1 MAPYVP
7 QNAHYVHLDV
17 CEYLHEDLYAFVG
30 RGGRR
35 FYKLTRELG
44 LQYLW
49 FNPENK
55 VIECWGSY
63 ESMKRDP
70 VQRVREEL
78 EKFVSQKLIRQSEE
92 AETKTQNGN
101 HSPTDSCSEAGQAC
115 QA

>member
-30 RGGRR
+30 FGGRR

-44 LQYLW
+44 LKYLW

-55 VIECWGSY
+55 VIECWGSF

-70 VQRVREEL
+70 VRRVRGEF
-78 EKFVSQKLIRQSEE
+78 EKFMSQRLLGPGASTDATQ
-92 AETKTQNGN
+92 KTTTNGE
-101 HSPTDSCSEAGQAC
+101 PQTDSHAQ
-115 QA
+115 

>member
-30 RGGRR
+30 FGGRR

-55 VIECWGSY
+55 VIECWGSF

-70 VQRVREEL
+70 ARRVREEF
-78 EKFVSQKLIRQSEE
+78 EKFMSQRLLGPDGDAIENKNSCTHGEPQ
-92 AETKTQNGN
+92 
-101 HSPTDSCSEAGQAC
+101 TDSHAQ
-115 QA
+115 

>member
-35 FYKLTRELG
+35 FYRLTRELG

-63 ESMKRDP
+63 EAMKLNP
-70 VQRVREEL
+70 VPRLREAL
-78 EKFVSQKLIRQSEE
+78 EKFVSQRLVGHEDVDPNKQS
-92 AETKTQNGN
+92 TNGE
-101 HSPTDSCSEAGQAC
+101 PQTDSHA
-115 QA
+115 

>member
-17 CEYLHEDLYAFVG
+17 CEYLHEDLYSFVG

-35 FYKLTRELG
+35 FYRLTRELG

-55 VIECWGSY
+55 VIEVWGSY
-63 ESMKRDP
+63 EAMLRNPLKR
-70 VQRVREEL
+70 VQEEL
-78 EKFVSQKLIRQSEE
+78 EKFMSQRVLGHDGDPSEQE
-92 AETKTQNGN
+92 TQNGE
-101 HSPTDSCSEAGQAC
+101 PQTDSHAE
-115 QA
+115 